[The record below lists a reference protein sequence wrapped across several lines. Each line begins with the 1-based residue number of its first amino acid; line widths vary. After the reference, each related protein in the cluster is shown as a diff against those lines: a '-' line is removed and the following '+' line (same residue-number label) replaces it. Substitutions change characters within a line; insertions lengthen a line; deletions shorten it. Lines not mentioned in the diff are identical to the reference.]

1 MKNFQN
7 DIDKLVSKILSEEI
21 DSKVRKIMETK
32 SEFDE
37 ELTGSQSK
45 IDVAQPKGKITA
57 ADFKKLRDG
66 KKSNKSEVEENI
78 FKNMFG
84 KKEDPEMA
92 RAAAQEKDRKE
103 NPSLSNLGYDY
114 DDIRGWHMPEPGQG
128 RFDRDNSNKKEVE
141 EYFIDDEEEDA
152 EELSQ
157 NEPTYVGRGLKDNKI
172 ISKLKNAIRSFNEE
186 DMDNGYNSDDSDWQE
201 IDLDNETDDTQLE
214 ESNMFSSFDDEHGWF
229 DQHDREHSGDFDFD
243 YDEEEFPDFD
253 SFIEKHGRNQSWF
266 HPKQGRKMFDMYQK
280 EYGGKPFRVRTR
292 KNDLEEDEATEG
304 NAFSGARAKAI
315 EDGEDNFEVDGKK
328 YHVKGEKRMD
338 ESEDKWIQKTNM
350 KKGGLHKALGIPEGN
365 KIPKS
370 KLNSI
375 KKDLMSKAKGDK
387 KLSAADSKLL
397 KQVNMALTLGGL
409 NESRNTLS
417 LSENELIDMIEKIVK
432 EEIVKDTAEKN
443 SFSVNKPQGLK
454 KTEKAQG
461 ESKKENDNYS
471 KEVVK
476 KMKDYMKD
484 MYMGGKGYD
493 ENPDDFPQ
501 SNYDME
507 KEHNEMKYQPSD
519 AVEEYIE
526 AFSYP
531 GMTNLVYDEIKPEDK
546 RIGKQLKGDSTT
558 GNAVTGKDG
567 KALGNVSKRSEK
579 VGDRFKKNF
588 DENLY
593 GAEQMKASYKRQ
605 PQETIEVEGNGKTK
619 GSLKSKQQGAD
630 KSSSIN
636 KATKILNTLESTE
649 AKATK
654 IINEDLQKM
663 KNLISYNRKTQ

>member
-7 DIDKLVSKILSEEI
+7 DIDNLVSKILSEEI
-21 DSKVRKIMETK
+21 DSKVRKIMENK

-37 ELTGSQSK
+37 ELTGRQSK
-45 IDVAQPKGKITA
+45 IDVAEPKGKITA
-57 ADFKKLRDG
+57 ADFKKLRDA
-66 KKSNKSEVEENI
+66 KS
-78 FKNMFG
+78 
-84 KKEDPEMA
+84 
-92 RAAAQEKDRKE
+92 
-103 NPSLSNLGYDY
+103 
-114 DDIRGWHMPEPGQG
+114 H
-128 RFDRDNSNKKEVE
+128 KKEVE
-141 EYFIDDEEEDA
+141 EYYINNNSEEEEA

-172 ISKLKNAIRSFNEE
+172 ISKVKDAIRNRFNNDEDEEELDFETDWSQLEE
-186 DMDNGYNSDDSDWQE
+186 DEDYDYEESNNDDNDWQE
-201 IDLDNETDDTQLE
+201 LDLDDESDWNQLE
-214 ESNMFSSFDDEHGWF
+214 ENEMFGSFDDEHGWF

-243 YDEEEFPDFD
+243 FDEEEFQDFP
-253 SFIEKHGRNQSWF
+253 SLMSKHGKKQRWF
-266 HPKQGRKMFDMYQK
+266 GPNDGETFFNKYQEK
-280 EYGGKPFRVRTR
+280 FGGKPFRVRIP
-292 KNDLEEDEATEG
+292 KSLEEDEATEG
-304 NAFSGARAKAI
+304 NAFTGALAKAKSSGK
-315 EDGEDNFEVDGKK
+315 DSFEVDGKE
-328 YHVKGEKRMD
+328 YNVN
-338 ESEDKWIQKTNM
+338 ESEDKFIQKANM
-350 KKGGLHKALGIPEGN
+350 TKGGLHKALGIPEGK
-365 KIPKS
+365 KIPKA
-370 KLNSI
+370 KLNAI
-375 KKDLMSKAKGDK
+375 KKDLMTKAKGDK

-397 KQVNMALTLGGL
+397 KQVNMASTLGGL

-432 EEIVKDTAEKN
+432 EQIVKDSSEKN
-443 SFSVNKPQGLK
+443 NFTLNKPQGLK

-507 KEHNEMKYQPSD
+507 KEHKEMKYLPSD

-531 GMTNLVYDEIKPEDK
+531 GMTNLVYDEIKPDDE
-546 RIGKQLKGDSTT
+546 RISKQLKGDSTT
-558 GNAVTGKDG
+558 GNAVSGKDG

-630 KSSSIN
+630 KSNSIN